1 MPTLDL
7 RRLAKDGNVDVV
19 GELAPDLPLWEETG
33 LSFAEPVKVDLTARE
48 SGSGEVV
55 ATGTVSAVLA
65 RTCRRCLATSTEEL
79 EIDVALVWSDDVEL
93 RGDDGEIRAL
103 PQATDEIDVGEAVRE
118 ELILA
123 VPPYTECMPDC
134 KGLCPQCGTNWN
146 EQSCDCTTEER
157 DPRWDALRSLQ
168 SE

>member
-7 RRLAKDGNVDVV
+7 RRLAQEGSVEVDGD
-19 GELAPDLPLWEETG
+19 LAPDSPLWEELG
-33 LSFAEPVKVDLTARE
+33 LSFAEPVKVSLVARE
-48 SGSGEVV
+48 SGSEEVV
-55 ATGTVSAVLA
+55 ATGTVSTVLNRA
-65 RTCRRCLATSTEEL
+65 CRRCLETSTEK
-79 EIDVALVWSDDVEL
+79 IDVEVVMIWSDDAEL
-93 RGDDGEIRAL
+93 RGDAGEIRAL
-103 PQATDEIDVGEAVRE
+103 PKGTDEIDVGEAVRE

-123 VPPYTECMPDC
+123 IPPYTECRPDC

-146 EQSCDCTTEER
+146 EQTCDCSTDER